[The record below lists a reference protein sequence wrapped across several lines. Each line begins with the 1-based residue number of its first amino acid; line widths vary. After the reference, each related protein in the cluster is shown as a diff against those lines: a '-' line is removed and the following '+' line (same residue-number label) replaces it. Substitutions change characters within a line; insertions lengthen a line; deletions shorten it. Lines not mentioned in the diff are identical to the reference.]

1 MRRGATLG
9 VVLLALCAPTPGSEE
24 AAEASIPGWVLR
36 CDSKVTVPANLTM
49 IWEHGRPLMVVD
61 QERRP
66 LPTRITPLDATYDRV
81 EVRTGHA
88 TRLWIGEDG
97 GRGCPY
103 DVARAWKPDRRP
115 QPIVA
120 GSREAFSPGH
130 ILLRYERPSSSW
142 TTRIDWA
149 ASRADLR
156 AGRHRTV
163 FHGVPWTRRSHQARI
178 VVETGRRLVFVRVT
192 PYLADGTTAP
202 AWEGWVRTEA
212 SADGSLQVG
221 TGRLPRR

>member
-1 MRRGATLG
+1 MRRWASFG
-9 VVLLALCAPTPGSEE
+9 VVLLALCAPAPGSEE
-24 AAEASIPGWVLR
+24 AAEAAIPGWVFR
-36 CDSKVTVPANLTM
+36 CDSKATVPADLTLV
-49 IWEHGRPLMVVD
+49 WEHGRPLVVED

-66 LPTRITPLDATYDRV
+66 LPVRVRPLDATYDRV

-88 TRLWIGEDG
+88 TRLWIGEAG
-97 GRGCPY
+97 GKGCPY
-103 DVARAWKPDRRP
+103 DVAPGWRPDRRP
-115 QPIVA
+115 QPIVG
-120 GSREAFSPGH
+120 GSLESFAPGN

-163 FHGVPWTRRSHQARI
+163 FHGVPWMRRSRQVRI
-178 VVETGRRLVFVRVT
+178 TAESGWRLLFVRVT

-202 AWEGWVRTEA
+202 AWEGWVRTEPA
-212 SADGSLQVG
+212 ADGSLQIG
-221 TGRLPRR
+221 TGRPPRR